1 MRILP
6 RGFGLAEVGLK
17 RLPRRLAAKR
27 GRIRRCE
34 RAIWAWRD
42 GAIGAEKSD
51 DPLWLLERLN
61 QLVQQNPVKTAIMP
75 IDAVFVVLVEGIHG
89 RLPAKV
95 LATGS

>member
-1 MRILP
+1 MRW
-6 RGFGLAEVGLK
+6 
-17 RLPRRLAAKR
+17 
-27 GRIRRCE
+27 CE

-42 GAIGAEKSD
+42 GAIGSDKSD

-61 QLVQQNPVKTAIMP
+61 QPVQQNPLKTSIMP

-89 RLPAKV
+89 RLPANV